1 MIYFQTKAITVSNS
15 DVRTPCV
22 ASDFTSCLRS
32 VNDVTSIRLEKPF
45 QNLNSREVEKYPI
58 ITETRSLTCRLEH
71 RCESGT
77 FGLSCIAQI

>member
-1 MIYFQTKAITVSNS
+1 MICFQTNAITVSNS

-45 QNLNSREVEKYPI
+45 QNLNSREVEKYPL
-58 ITETRSLTCRLEH
+58 ITETRPAPLADWS
-71 RCESGT
+71 SGARAGRT
-77 FGLSCIAQI
+77 V

>member
-22 ASDFTSCLRS
+22 ASYFTSCLRS

-58 ITETRSLTCRLEH
+58 ITETRSVSLADWSTGARAGP
-71 RCESGT
+71 SV
-77 FGLSCIAQI
+77 